1 VFACSPRELVTR
13 LVLLAAL
20 CLAVHRI
27 SAQQST
33 FRSGVEV
40 VQIDVSVVDRQGTP
54 AGDLRPEDFQVT
66 VDGRPRAI
74 VSAQFIRYQTR
85 TTPQPKL
92 ASPPGPRPQ
101 PAAAAPALPPRPRD
115 ILILIDQDGLDRRS
129 CGSLAAS
136 RNPTRDRRCRSFA
149 LSAPLH
155 ARREYVIE
163 PALERNLRNPAPG
176 SPSMGPAV
184 PATATGSA
192 RRTAS
197 PAGHVIRVITPDVE
211 AVLTRAAEYV
221 AAFEA
226 ELSGLVAEERYRQRS
241 FTLQRTTIVT
251 GSVARSPR
259 SSTRDTTS
267 AEGADWVPDLSRDL
281 RSDFL
286 LVKAPGSA
294 SWQPFRDVYEVDGKK
309 TRDREARLHRLFIET
324 PTSAVSRA
332 AEITAEAARYNIG
345 FVARNINV
353 PTLALLVLTEDR
365 RRGFAFWKVAE
376 TTIDGTRTWEIAY
389 AEQRSPTLVRTV
401 AGDMPAAGSF
411 WIDPVQGRVVRSQLR
426 LAPEGGTIE
435 ITVAYRPDEKAGR
448 TWVPAEMHEVYA
460 SGKLRLEC
468 GATAETYRIDSNPAV
483 RVSSSSSN
491 TVRRSRTTRSWSMR
505 PMIGGS
511 S

>member
-1 VFACSPRELVTR
+1 VWLSGGITKPDPRPTLPFVRIERALARAEVSLYALYFERSSLGQAREKPSPTQSEDDSLGRWGVENLTSSVNGTLINATGTIEAHLERVARELSGSY
-13 LVLLAAL
+13 LLG
-20 CLAVHRI
+20 I
-27 SAQQST
+27 
-33 FRSGVEV
+33 EV
-40 VQIDVSVVDRQGTP
+40 SPSDR
-54 AGDLRPEDFQVT
+54 
-66 VDGRPRAI
+66 DGRPHKVDVRLNRGG
-74 VSAQFIRYQTR
+74 VDVR
-85 TTPQPKL
+85 
-92 ASPPGPRPQ
+92 
-101 PAAAAPALPPRPRD
+101 
-115 ILILIDQDGLDRRS
+115 
-129 CGSLAAS
+129 
-136 RNPTRDRRCRSFA
+136 
-149 LSAPLH
+149 